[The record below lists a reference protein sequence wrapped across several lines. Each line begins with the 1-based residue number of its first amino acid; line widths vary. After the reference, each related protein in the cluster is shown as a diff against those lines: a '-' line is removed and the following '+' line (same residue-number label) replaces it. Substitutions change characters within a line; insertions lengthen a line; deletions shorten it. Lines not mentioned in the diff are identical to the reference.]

1 VSQYSLVA
9 TTNSM
14 VQHAGPLQ
22 PVDRLRRCLRAS
34 ASPGARPLL
43 EALDAIASRRRPATP
58 APERQEARHGR
69 RAIHEDH
76 PRATAR
82 PGRRA
87 RRTGRRLPSGLPR
100 RGRQS
105 PRAAA
110 PGRRQRE
117 SFDGTWGRVA
127 RIEELLELGR
137 RTPACSDA
145 RGWPDFSLPRGV
157 AAITDFDP
165 RLGMAVLDLVT
176 QSCIAKTGCDP
187 RLGKDWRS

>member
-1 VSQYSLVA
+1 MGEEPS
-9 TTNSM
+9 TKIT
-14 VQHAGPLQ
+14 H
-22 PVDRLRRCLRAS
+22 
-34 ASPGARPLL
+34 ARPPD
-43 EALDAIASRRRPATP
+43 LDDVRDEPGGDCRPASHG
-58 APERQEARHGR
+58 EAVRALEQQR
-69 RAIHEDH
+69 RVDA
-76 PRATAR
+76 
-82 PGRRA
+82 
-87 RRTGRRLPSGLPR
+87 
-100 RGRQS
+100 
-105 PRAAA
+105 
-110 PGRRQRE
+110 RE